1 MLKIHMK
8 VKELEEVRKKMSR
21 TIPQRIAG
29 IGIVA
34 RDNSK
39 LEKKVIYCSFYD
51 KLKIYCGILRLQ
63 NKKHYEISDL

>member
-8 VKELEEVRKKMSR
+8 VKALEEVREKMSK

-29 IGIVA
+29 ICIVA

-39 LEKKVIYCSFYD
+39 LKNKVI
-51 KLKIYCGILRLQ
+51 
-63 NKKHYEISDL
+63 

>member
-39 LEKKVIYCSFYD
+39 LEKKVI
-51 KLKIYCGILRLQ
+51 
-63 NKKHYEISDL
+63 